1 MLLLTTSDSQLMAK
15 KEKELVSIIVPF
27 WMKILND
34 IVCKLKWTWIQVDSN
49 LHLIEFLKINWSW
62 IQLKSIQ

>member
-49 LHLIEFLKINWSW
+49 LHLIEF
-62 IQLKSIQ
+62 